1 MKVNI
6 DSVLRNLDLPSDVVE
21 FFPKISIISNV
32 RLLIENH
39 NGIKLYTE
47 KEIIFINNLNKSKF
61 NIWMNKFNIEILGDE
76 LFIREITDEYIYIFG
91 IIENI
96 KYNLWE

>member
-1 MKVNI
+1 MKNMKVNI

-47 KEIIFINNLNKSKF
+47 KEIIVKCK
-61 NIWMNKFNIEILGDE
+61 KFNIEILGDE

>member
-39 NGIKLYTE
+39 TGIKLYAE
-47 KEIIFINNLNKSKF
+47 KEIIVKCKKF
-61 NIWMNKFNIEILGDE
+61 NIKIFGDK

-96 KYNLWE
+96 EYDMWE

>member
-21 FFPKISIISNV
+21 YFPKISIISNL

-39 NGIKLYTE
+39 KGIKLYTE
-47 KEIIFINNLNKSKF
+47 KEIIVKCK
-61 NIWMNKFNIEILGDE
+61 KFNIEISGSE
-76 LFIREITDEYIYIFG
+76 LFIREITDDYIYIFG
-91 IIENI
+91 IVENI
-96 KYNLWE
+96 KYSMWE

>member
-21 FFPKISIISNV
+21 FFIISNV

-47 KEIIFINNLNKSKF
+47 KEIIVKCK
-61 NIWMNKFNIEILGDE
+61 KFNIEILGDE

-96 KYNLWE
+96 KYNLWEWLIL

>member
-1 MKVNI
+1 MKNMKVNI

-39 NGIKLYTE
+39 NGLTLYTE
-47 KEIIFINNLNKSKF
+47 KEIIVKCK
-61 NIWMNKFNIEILGDE
+61 KFNIEILGDE

>member
-1 MKVNI
+1 MKNMKVNI

-47 KEIIFINNLNKSKF
+47 KEILLNVRNL
-61 NIWMNKFNIEILGDE
+61 IL
-76 LFIREITDEYIYIFG
+76 
-91 IIENI
+91 
-96 KYNLWE
+96 KY

>member
-21 FFPKISIISNV
+21 YFPKISIISNL

-39 NGIKLYTE
+39 KGIKLYTE
-47 KEIIFINNLNKSKF
+47 KENNC
-61 NIWMNKFNIEILGDE
+61 
-76 LFIREITDEYIYIFG
+76 
-91 IIENI
+91 
-96 KYNLWE
+96 

>member
-6 DSVLRNLDLPSDVVE
+6 DSVLRNLDLPSDVVK

-32 RLLIENH
+32 RLLIEIN

-47 KEIIFINNLNKSKF
+47 KEIIVKCK
-61 NIWMNKFNIEILGDE
+61 KFNIEILGDE